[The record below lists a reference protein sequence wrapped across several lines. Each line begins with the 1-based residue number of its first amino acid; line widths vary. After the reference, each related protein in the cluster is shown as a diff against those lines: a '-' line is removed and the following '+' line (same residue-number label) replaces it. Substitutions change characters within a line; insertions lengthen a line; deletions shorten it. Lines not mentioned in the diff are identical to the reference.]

1 MNATAP
7 PTASPTA
14 ALRVD
19 DLTVT
24 YGRGPDRLRA
34 VDGVSLEIP
43 HGQTLGIIGESGSGK
58 STLAMAVAGLTP
70 ISAGRI
76 RIASRGEALAD
87 APPSVGRDGQVQ
99 MVFQDPMLALSPS
112 LPLWKS
118 VAEPLSPGWRGIPR
132 RFKDTAVDLLAEVGL
147 PADMAERRP
156 AQLSG
161 GQRQRVT
168 IARAVAARAP
178 VVMCDEPVAALDVS
192 LQAGVLALLD
202 NVRAEHDL
210 TYLFI
215 SHDMSSIARIAD
227 QVGVMYLGRLIE
239 VGPVRQV
246 LREPRHP
253 YTQALISAIPRVSL
267 RARRQTRMLLPGE
280 IPDARRPP
288 SGCRFRT
295 RCRFA
300 QKRCAT
306 EAPTLDHATDEH
318 ATACHFW
325 RDIAT
330 TTPEA

>member
-1 MNATAP
+1 MTSV
-7 PTASPTA
+7 TTGTVTTDT

-19 DLTVT
+19 DLVVT
-24 YGRGPDRLRA
+24 YGRGHDRLRA
-34 VDGVSLEIP
+34 VDGVSLEIAR
-43 HGQTLGIIGESGSGK
+43 GRTLGIIGESGSGK
-58 STLAMAVAGLTP
+58 STLATAVAGLTP
-70 ISAGRI
+70 VSAGRV
-76 RIASRGEALAD
+76 RLAPPGAALAD
-87 APPSVGRDGQVQ
+87 APASVGRGGQVQ

-112 LPLWKS
+112 LPVWKS
-118 VAEPLSPGWRGIPR
+118 IAEPLAPGLRGIPR
-132 RFKDTAVDLLAEVGL
+132 GLKPAAVDLLAEVGL
-147 PADMAERRP
+147 AADMADRRP

-192 LQAGVLALLD
+192 LQAEVLALLD
-202 NVRAEHDL
+202 KVRAEHGL

-215 SHDMSSIARIAD
+215 SHDMTSIARIAD

-239 VGPVRQV
+239 TGPVRQV

-253 YTQALISAIPRVSL
+253 YTQALISAIPRVSR
-267 RARRQTRMLLPGE
+267 RARRPDRTLLPGE

-300 QKRCAT
+300 RDRCAQET
-306 EAPTLDHATDEH
+306 PVLDTSEPGHT
-318 ATACHFW
+318 TACHFW
-325 RDIAT
+325 REIAGG
-330 TTPEA
+330 TPDS

>member
-1 MNATAP
+1 MTSSTLSAP
-7 PTASPTA
+7 

-19 DLTVT
+19 DLVVT
-24 YGRGPDRLRA
+24 YGSGRDRLRA
-34 VDGVSLEIP
+34 VDGVSLDIP
-43 HGQTLGIIGESGSGK
+43 RGQTLGVIGESGSGK
-58 STLAMAVAGLTP
+58 STLALAVAGLTP
-70 ISAGRI
+70 VTSGRI
-76 RIASRGEALAD
+76 EIAPRGAALTT
-87 APPSVGRDGQVQ
+87 APPSVGRGGQVQ

-112 LPLWKS
+112 LPVWKS
-118 VAEPLSPGWRGIPR
+118 IAEPLAPGWRGVPR
-132 RFKDTAVDLLAEVGL
+132 RLKGAVVDLLAEVGL
-147 PADMAERRP
+147 PGDMAGRRP

-192 LQAGVLALLD
+192 LQAGVLGLLD
-202 NVRAEHDL
+202 GVRAEHDL

-239 VGPVRQV
+239 VGPVRRV

-253 YTQALISAIPRVSL
+253 YTQALISAIPRVS
-267 RARRQTRMLLPGE
+267 RRDRRPNRMLLPGE

-300 QKRCAT
+300 QERCAT
-306 EAPTLDHATDEH
+306 ETPVLDMSEPGH

-325 RDIAT
+325 REIS
-330 TTPEA
+330 

>member
-1 MNATAP
+1 VTALTATD
-7 PTASPTA
+7 T
-14 ALRVD
+14 ALRVE
-19 DLTVT
+19 DLVVT
-24 YGRGPDRLRA
+24 YGRGHDRLRA

-43 HGQTLGIIGESGSGK
+43 RGQTLGIIGESGSGK
-58 STLAMAVAGLTP
+58 STVAMAVAGLTP
-70 ISAGRI
+70 VTSGRI
-76 RIASRGEALAD
+76 RLAPGGAALTD
-87 APPSVGRDGQVQ
+87 APASIGRGGQVQ

-112 LPLWKS
+112 LPIWKS
-118 VAEPLSPGWRGIPR
+118 IAEPLAPGWRGIPR
-132 RFKDTAVDLLAEVGL
+132 RLKGTAVELLAEVGL
-147 PADMAERRP
+147 AADMAERRP

-202 NVRAEHDL
+202 DVRAEHGL

-227 QVGVMYLGRLIE
+227 QVGVMYLGRLVE
-239 VGPVRQV
+239 VGPVRRV

-253 YTQALISAIPRVSL
+253 YTQALISAIPRVSR
-267 RARRQTRMLLPGE
+267 RARRPNRMLLPGE

-288 SGCRFRT
+288 PGCRFRT

-300 QKRCAT
+300 QERCAEET
-306 EAPTLDHATDEH
+306 PVLDTSEPGHT
-318 ATACHFW
+318 TACHFW
-325 RDIAT
+325 REIADR
-330 TTPEA
+330 TPER